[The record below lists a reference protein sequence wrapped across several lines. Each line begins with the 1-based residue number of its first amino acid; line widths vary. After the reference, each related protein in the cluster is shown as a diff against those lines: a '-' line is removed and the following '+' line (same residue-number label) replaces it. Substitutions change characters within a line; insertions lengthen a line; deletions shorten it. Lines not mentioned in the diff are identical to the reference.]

1 MIVDQVHVHG
11 LAVLEAEHHA
21 PVAGD
26 VDAPLARAVALQG
39 MQPEAR
45 RVGAARM
52 RRLLQPEQDAP
63 ESWREPGGQTR
74 GVVAFVQCPQSL
86 VPDPQDSL

>member
-1 MIVDQVHVHG
+1 MVDQVHVHS

-26 VDAPLARAVALQG
+26 ADAPLARAVALQG

-45 RVGAARM
+45 CVGAAGM
-52 RRLLQPEQDAP
+52 RRLLQTEQDTP
-63 ESWREPGGQTR
+63 EPWRETGGQPR
-74 GVVAFVQCPQSL
+74 YVVALVQRPQEL
-86 VPDPQDSL
+86 